1 MTHDHDY
8 AVMRR
13 NETRYYAPS
22 PVEQWLQMG
31 YGTNPAAP
39 VIAYAPNTPDTTTL
53 METYLMEQIEAN
65 MGAAGAMAARMQ
77 GYETEEEVEQLHLNS
92 PIAAA
97 IIFKE
102 GGTNASALG
111 LSADMSEVHYTIRM
125 AEDLPQ
131 STRSWLTSVIF
142 PARLGKR
149 AMVYIGVHVYS
160 LCCECTG
167 MRCIG
172 SRERAARVVRRSHI
186 CSSVPGY
193 TLLMPA

>member
-149 AMVYIGVHVYS
+149 WCTLACMYI
-160 LCCECTG
+160 LCVVN
-167 MRCIG
+167 
-172 SRERAARVVRRSHI
+172 ARVCAALGVAKEP
-186 CSSVPGY
+186 PGRFAAATY
-193 TLLMPA
+193 AQACRVTPS